1 MESGPKSLNFIE
13 QIIEEDL
20 SKNYDQKQLRF
31 RFPPE
36 PNGYLHV
43 GHASSICLNFG
54 LGLKYQAPVNLRFDD
69 TNPAKEEQEYVDAIK
84 KDVSWLGF
92 EWDKECYASDYFG
105 QLHGWAKDLIN
116 KGLAYVD
123 SQSSEDIATQ
133 KGTPTKA
140 GTDSPFRNRSV
151 AENMSLFEGMKNGD
165 FEEGAHV
172 LRAKIDMASSNML
185 MRDPIIYRIL
195 HKSHHRTASDWCI
208 YPMYDWTHGQSDYIE
223 QVSHSLCTMEFN
235 MHRELYDWFL
245 DQLVDSELLRPKQ
258 REFARRNFSHTV
270 VSKRKLLRLV
280 ENGHV
285 SGWDDPRM
293 PTISGMRKRGYTPK
307 AIRNFAE
314 AIGIAKRE
322 NVVDLNVLDFFVR
335 EDLNKVA
342 PRVMAVLDP
351 LKVVITNY
359 PEDQEEL
366 LMAENNPE
374 DESMGHRELPFSRE
388 IYIEKADFREE
399 ANRKFF
405 RLKLGGEVRLKNAY
419 IIKAEHCIKNEAGE
433 VIEVHCTYDTKSKS
447 GSGTEESMRKVKGT
461 LHWVSVKHAKKA
473 DIKLY
478 DRLFA
483 VAQPEENKE
492 VDFIE
497 HLNPNSLV
505 QTTAFI
511 EPSLNDAK
519 EGQHYQFQRM
529 GYFYCD
535 GRNSENQVVFNRT
548 VGLRDTW
555 AKIETS

>member
-105 QLHGWAKDLIN
+105 QLHDWAKELIN
-116 KGLAYVD
+116 NGLAYVD

-245 DQLVDSELLRPKQ
+245 DQLVDSQLLRPKQ

-366 LMAENNPE
+366 LKAENNPE

-505 QTTAFI
+505 ETTAFI

>member
-1 MESGPKSLNFIE
+1 
-13 QIIEEDL
+13 
-20 SKNYDQKQLRF
+20 
-31 RFPPE
+31 
-36 PNGYLHV
+36 
-43 GHASSICLNFG
+43 
-54 LGLKYQAPVNLRFDD
+54 
-69 TNPAKEEQEYVDAIK
+69 
-84 KDVSWLGF
+84 
-92 EWDKECYASDYFG
+92 
-105 QLHGWAKDLIN
+105 
-116 KGLAYVD
+116 
-123 SQSSEDIATQ
+123 
-133 KGTPTKA
+133 
-140 GTDSPFRNRSV
+140 
-151 AENMSLFEGMKNGD
+151 
-165 FEEGAHV
+165 
-172 LRAKIDMASSNML
+172 
-185 MRDPIIYRIL
+185 
-195 HKSHHRTASDWCI
+195 
-208 YPMYDWTHGQSDYIE
+208 
-223 QVSHSLCTMEFN
+223 
-235 MHRELYDWFL
+235 
-245 DQLVDSELLRPKQ
+245 
-258 REFARRNFSHTV
+258 
-270 VSKRKLLRLV
+270 
-280 ENGHV
+280 
-285 SGWDDPRM
+285 
-293 PTISGMRKRGYTPK
+293 
-307 AIRNFAE
+307 
-314 AIGIAKRE
+314 
-322 NVVDLNVLDFFVR
+322 
-335 EDLNKVA
+335 
-342 PRVMAVLDP
+342 
-351 LKVVITNY
+351 
-359 PEDQEEL
+359 
-366 LMAENNPE
+366 MAENNPE

-505 QTTAFI
+505 ETTAFI

-535 GRNSENQVVFNRT
+535 GRNSENQAVFNRT